1 MWRHAWSEYS
11 KDFKK
16 DIFDQHKTFKG
27 GSDEGQGEGNKMKQG
42 GGEVEVPD
50 ERGLGERAD
59 EKVREFRHGVE
70 GMRKAMG
77 VDAKMD
83 TKEDV
88 LEALGQVDPAY
99 LPQILKQRLLGQQG
113 GRAGGARGNWP
124 LIPKPSTLNPQ
135 P

>member
-16 DIFDQHKTFKG
+16 DIFDQHKTVKG
-27 GSDEGQGEGNKMKQG
+27 GSDEGQGEGNKTKQG

-59 EKVREFRHGVE
+59 EKVREFRQGVE

-99 LPQILKQRLLGQQG
+99 LPQIL
-113 GRAGGARGNWP
+113 
-124 LIPKPSTLNPQ
+124 
-135 P
+135 

>member
-1 MWRHAWSEYS
+1 MRPKVWRHAWGEYS

-16 DIFDQHKTFKG
+16 DILDQHKTVKG
-27 GSDEGQGEGNKMKQG
+27 GGEEGQGESNQRAQR

-59 EKVREFRHGVE
+59 EKVREFRQGVE
-70 GMRKAMG
+70 GMRKAVG

-88 LEALGQVDPAY
+88 LEALGQVGPTY
-99 LPQILKQRLLGQQG
+99 LPQILERRVCGEQG
-113 GRAGGARGNWP
+113 GCTGSAR
-124 LIPKPSTLNPQ
+124 
-135 P
+135 